1 MCNDYTESVLH
12 PSEMKSQIV
21 KNTIEKQYGKRHST
35 DCYSNYSGRI
45 LNNKMND
52 NPFFLKIH
60 IVKHM
65 NNNGKQ
71 QYKMD
76 K

>member
-1 MCNDYTESVLH
+1 MERNIQLIAIQIIRVKKKIFEIESN
-12 PSEMKSQIV
+12 I
-21 KNTIEKQYGKRHST
+21 NI
-35 DCYSNYSGRI
+35 RI
-45 LNNKMND
+45 
-52 NPFFLKIH
+52 FFKTH